1 MIRPAKSLAI
11 ASIIPLFISAF
22 GCGSSHTAQ
31 SLSPAQAQ
39 AVSQELSSA
48 LGSALLSAF
57 SSGMPVSA
65 NEHPTIA
72 AAVNEFTAAQASGC
86 TITNTGQ
93 DCSIPMNYSGS
104 CPGGGTI
111 SVTGNF
117 DFTLDGSGNG
127 SDNSSVTILPTNC
140 SVSNLVI
147 NGDPNVTVTTQFNIQ
162 ADSLA
167 YPINLTE
174 TGGISYGPNPSGS
187 CTLNSTM
194 TVTSPTTCSINA
206 NICGQKFSGSC

>member
-1 MIRPAKSLAI
+1 MTRVFKSIAI
-11 ASIIPLFISAF
+11 ASIILLFISAL
-22 GCGSSHTAQ
+22 GCGSSNKNQ
-31 SLSPAQAQ
+31 NLSSAQAQ
-39 AVSQELSSA
+39 AVSQELTTALSSA
-48 LGSALLSAF
+48 LTSAF
-57 SSGMPVSA
+57 SGLPAPGNERPSVARAVSEL
-65 NEHPTIA
+65 NTS
-72 AAVNEFTAAQASGC
+72 QSSGC
-86 TITNTGQ
+86 SITTSGQ
-93 DCSIPMNYSGS
+93 TCNIPVTYSGS

-147 NGDPNVTVTTQFNIQ
+147 NGDPNVTVTTQLNIQ

-174 TGGISYGPNPSGS
+174 TGGITYGPNPSGS